1 MVTYILWCAFAWTFK
16 GLLCTCRFFW
26 VSPYYSIKYMP
37 NEPHRTGK
45 DHDHQVKQKT
55 GSASQEIPG
64 SHGSSTMQR
73 RLSKAEREI
82 QALKTQITF
91 ERATWERKFVEL
103 QKKQQD
109 LRYQFDQLISA
120 TVARPGSLLQVG
132 SFEDL
137 GESEVENRHPYDE
150 KDQDSSSSLSHSNRS
165 RGSERTS
172 STGDTCQSSLSGSQ
186 VSLNSAFGSRPISAL
201 STATSGNSWRS
212 YTGPHRV
219 FVPHSPLDLQTGHR
233 VRVLLPS
240 GRIST
245 GTVRYL
251 GHLEGE
257 PDFHMGVELESPEH
271 GQQDGTQ
278 SGQCYFECK
287 PGHGAFVPFTKLLM
301 AWE

>member
-1 MVTYILWCAFAWTFK
+1 MATHILWCAFAWTFK

-45 DHDHQVKQKT
+45 DQVKQKT
-55 GSASQEIPG
+55 GSANQEIPG
-64 SHGSSTMQR
+64 RHDSSAMQR

-103 QKKQQD
+103 QVIQQD
-109 LRYQFDQLISA
+109 LRYQLIS
-120 TVARPGSLLQVG
+120 VARPGSLPQVG

-137 GESEVENRHPYDE
+137 GESEVENRQSYDG
-150 KDQDSSSSLSHSNRS
+150 KDQDSSS
-165 RGSERTS
+165 
-172 STGDTCQSSLSGSQ
+172 DTCQSSLSGSQ
-186 VSLNSAFGSRPISAL
+186 VSLNSAFGFRPISAL
-201 STATSGNSWRS
+201 SPATSGSSWRS

-257 PDFHMGVELESPEH
+257 PDFHMGVELESLEH
-271 GQQDGTQ
+271 GQQDGTHR
-278 SGQCYFECK
+278 GQCYFECK
-287 PGHGAFVPFTKLLM
+287 AGHGAFVPFTKLLM

>member
-1 MVTYILWCAFAWTFK
+1 
-16 GLLCTCRFFW
+16 
-26 VSPYYSIKYMP
+26 
-37 NEPHRTGK
+37 
-45 DHDHQVKQKT
+45 
-55 GSASQEIPG
+55 
-64 SHGSSTMQR
+64 MQR

-103 QKKQQD
+103 Q
-109 LRYQFDQLISA
+109 LISE

-132 SFEDL
+132 SVEDI
-137 GESEVENRHPYDE
+137 GESEVENRQSNDG

-165 RGSERTS
+165 KGSERMS
-172 STGDTCQSSLSGSQ
+172 STGDTCQSSLSCSQ
-186 VSLNSAFGSRPISAL
+186 VSLNSAFGFRPISAL
-201 STATSGNSWRS
+201 STATSGSSWRS

-257 PDFHMGVELESPEH
+257 PDFHMGVELESLEH
-271 GQQDGTQ
+271 GQQDGTHR
-278 SGQCYFECK
+278 GQCYFECK
-287 PGHGAFVPFTKLLM
+287 AGHGAFVPFTKLLM

>member
-1 MVTYILWCAFAWTFK
+1 MVMHVLWRAFAWTFK

-26 VSPYYSIKYMP
+26 VSPYYSIKHLP

-45 DHDHQVKQKT
+45 DHNHQVKQKT
-55 GSASQEIPG
+55 ASAEIPG
-64 SHGSSTMQR
+64 SHCSSAMQR

-91 ERATWERKFVEL
+91 ERATWERKFVEM
-103 QKKQQD
+103 QRKQQD
-109 LRYQFDQLISA
+109 LRYQLISE

-137 GESEVENRHPYDE
+137 GDSEVKNRHPYDE
-150 KDQDSSSSLSHSNRS
+150 KDQDSSSSLSHSNQS
-165 RGSERTS
+165 RGSETKS
-172 STGDTCQSSLSGSQ
+172 STGDTCKSSLSGSQ

-201 STATSGNSWRS
+201 STATSGSSWRS
-212 YTGPHRV
+212 YIGPHRV

-245 GTVRYL
+245 GTIRYL
-251 GHLEGE
+251 GHLDGE
-257 PDFHMGVELESPEH
+257 PDFHMGVELESLEH
-271 GQQDGTQ
+271 GQQDGTHR
-278 SGQCYFECK
+278 GQCYFECEA
-287 PGHGAFVPFTKLLM
+287 GHGAFVPFTKLLM

>member
-1 MVTYILWCAFAWTFK
+1 MQ
-16 GLLCTCRFFW
+16 

-55 GSASQEIPG
+55 G
-64 SHGSSTMQR
+64 
-73 RLSKAEREI
+73 
-82 QALKTQITF
+82 
-91 ERATWERKFVEL
+91 
-103 QKKQQD
+103 
-109 LRYQFDQLISA
+109 
-120 TVARPGSLLQVG
+120 
-132 SFEDL
+132 
-137 GESEVENRHPYDE
+137 NDE
-150 KDQDSSSSLSHSNRS
+150 GCPH
-165 RGSERTS
+165 
-172 STGDTCQSSLSGSQ
+172 
-186 VSLNSAFGSRPISAL
+186 
-201 STATSGNSWRS
+201 GNSWRS

>member
-1 MVTYILWCAFAWTFK
+1 MVTHILWCVFAWTFK

-26 VSPYYSIKYMP
+26 VSPYYSIKYKP

-45 DHDHQVKQKT
+45 DHNHQVKQKT
-55 GSASQEIPG
+55 GNDEGCP
-64 SHGSSTMQR
+64 HGSSAMQR
-73 RLSKAEREI
+73 RLFTAEREI

-91 ERATWERKFVEL
+91 ERATWDRKFVEM
-103 QKKQQD
+103 QRKQQD
-109 LRYQFDQLISA
+109 LRHQLISE

-137 GESEVENRHPYDE
+137 GDSEVKNRHPYDE
-150 KDQDSSSSLSHSNRS
+150 KDQDSSSSLSHSNQS
-165 RGSERTS
+165 RGSETMS

-186 VSLNSAFGSRPISAL
+186 VSLNSAFSSRPISAL
-201 STATSGNSWRS
+201 STATSPPSGSSWRTS
-212 YTGPHRV
+212 IGPHRV
-219 FVPHSPLDLQTGHR
+219 FVPHSPLDLQMGHR

-251 GHLEGE
+251 GHLDGE
-257 PDFHMGVELESPEH
+257 PDFHMGVELESIEH
-271 GQQDGTQ
+271 GQQDGTHR
-278 SGQCYFECK
+278 GQCYFECK
-287 PGHGAFVPFTKLLM
+287 AGHGAFVPFTKLLM

>member
-1 MVTYILWCAFAWTFK
+1 MVTHILRCVFAWTFK

-26 VSPYYSIKYMP
+26 VSPYYSIKYIP
-37 NEPHRTGK
+37 IEPHRTGK
-45 DHDHQVKQKT
+45 DQVKQKT
-55 GSASQEIPG
+55 GSANQEIPG
-64 SHGSSTMQR
+64 SHDSSAMQR

-91 ERATWERKFVEL
+91 ERETWERKFVEL
-103 QKKQQD
+103 QRKQQD
-109 LRYQFDQLISA
+109 LRYQLISE

-137 GESEVENRHPYDE
+137 GESEMENRHPYDG

-165 RGSERTS
+165 KGSERTS

-186 VSLNSAFGSRPISAL
+186 VSMNSAFGSRPISAL
-201 STATSGNSWRS
+201 STATSGSSWRG

-251 GHLEGE
+251 GPLEGE
-257 PDFHMGVELESPEH
+257 PDFHMGVELESLEH
-271 GQQDGTQ
+271 GQQDGTHR
-278 SGQCYFECK
+278 GQCYFECK
-287 PGHGAFVPFTKLLM
+287 AGHGAFVPFTKLLM

>member
-1 MVTYILWCAFAWTFK
+1 MVTHILWRALEWTFK

-45 DHDHQVKQKT
+45 DQVEQKT
-55 GSASQEIPG
+55 GSANQEIPG
-64 SHGSSTMQR
+64 SHDSSAMQR

-103 QKKQQD
+103 QVKQQD
-109 LRYQFDQLISA
+109 LRYQLISE

-137 GESEVENRHPYDE
+137 GESEVENRQSYDG

-165 RGSERTS
+165 KGSVRMS
-172 STGDTCQSSLSGSQ
+172 STSDTCQSSLSGSQ

-201 STATSGNSWRS
+201 STATSGSSWRS

-257 PDFHMGVELESPEH
+257 PDFHMGVELESLEH
-271 GQQDGTQ
+271 GQQDGTHM
-278 SGQCYFECK
+278 GQCYFECK
-287 PGHGAFVPFTKLLM
+287 AGHGAFVPFTKLLM

>member
-1 MVTYILWCAFAWTFK
+1 MATHILWCAFAWTFK

-45 DHDHQVKQKT
+45 DQVKQKT
-55 GSASQEIPG
+55 GSANQGIPG
-64 SHGSSTMQR
+64 SHDSSAMQR

-103 QKKQQD
+103 QVIQQD
-109 LRYQFDQLISA
+109 LRYQLISE
-120 TVARPGSLLQVG
+120 TVARPGSLPQVG

-137 GESEVENRHPYDE
+137 GESEVENRQSFDG
-150 KDQDSSSSLSHSNRS
+150 KDQNSSSSHSNRS
-165 RGSERTS
+165 KGSERMS

-186 VSLNSAFGSRPISAL
+186 VSLNSAFGFRPISAL
-201 STATSGNSWRS
+201 SPATSGSSWRS
-212 YTGPHRV
+212 YIGPHRV

-257 PDFHMGVELESPEH
+257 PDFHMGVELESLEH
-271 GQQDGTQ
+271 GQQDGTHR
-278 SGQCYFECK
+278 GQCYFECK
-287 PGHGAFVPFTKLLM
+287 AGHGAFVPFTKLLM